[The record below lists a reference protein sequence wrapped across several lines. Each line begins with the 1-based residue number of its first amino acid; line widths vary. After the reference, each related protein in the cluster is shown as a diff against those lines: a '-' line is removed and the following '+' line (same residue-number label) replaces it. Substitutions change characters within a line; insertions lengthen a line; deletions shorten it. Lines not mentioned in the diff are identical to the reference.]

1 MWGSEVHVVSMWGPI
16 KILLQSILE
25 KFILGQM
32 KVFSFIQQQLMSA
45 YYVLGAE
52 DTEIKKTQSL

>member
-1 MWGSEVHVVSMWGPI
+1 MWGSEVRVVSMQGPI